1 MPRSP
6 SAEVGAASGTKR
18 AAVGGR
24 SGLGR
29 SGLGRLVPRLP
40 ILGDLRLGRRLG
52 WVIPVLIVL
61 VAAIVGYNAR
71 AIDQQRGSALVV
83 YTAARQRAL
92 VERYTTDVLL
102 VVDGFEADPEESGE
116 DVREPVDVLLDGGSV
131 RAPQGGGA
139 RVEIPP
145 ARDWRVRR
153 KLEQDRRLIDEL
165 IRTGDRLLDGG
176 RDDPQYE
183 ANVTRLRVLSAQLS
197 SVSNDAVRE
206 ITQQTEASLSRL
218 VRIEIALGL
227 LSALAALALGLLLR
241 RAGAEQ
247 AAQFRSL
254 VNNSSD
260 LITVLAP
267 DGTIAYQ
274 SPSVQRVLG
283 RRPGDLVG
291 TPLGELVHTDDQH
304 DVSVSLTELV
314 EAAPGATANFG
325 CRLQHEDGSWRHVE
339 SICTNLADDPRV
351 HGLVLNIRDVTEQA
365 ALRQSISDLLH
376 NLARRSQGLVDR
388 QLELIDELER
398 NEVDPDRLQELFR
411 MDHLATR
418 MRRNVE
424 NLIVLSGVDQ
434 RRRWSESV
442 PLHDV
447 VEAAVAEVEDYSRVQ
462 VAGIHSLALVGQAA
476 SDVAHLLAELVENAT
491 TFSSPTT
498 RVEVSGGPTGNGYVL
513 EIEDHGIGM
522 SDAELAEANRRLAE
536 PLAADVAVSR
546 MMGFHVVGRLAARHG
561 IRVQLRHCWF
571 GGVTALVLLPAVL
584 LGSAGE
590 HPAMAPPV
598 PAGVMASP
606 ESLLLAQTTK
616 SGWQPRAHLP
626 LRRHAGPAPN
636 RGGDTDAAAEAGEPF
651 E

>member
-1 MPRSP
+1 MRRSR
-6 SAEVGAASGTKR
+6 SAEAGAASATR
-18 AAVGGR
+18 RTAAGGR
-24 SGLGR
+24 SGI
-29 SGLGRLVPRLP
+29 GRLVPRLP

-52 WVIPVLIVL
+52 WLIPVLIVL

-83 YTAARQRAL
+83 YTAARQRAF

-102 VVDGFEADPEESGE
+102 VVDGFQADPEESAE

-131 RAPQGGGA
+131 RAPQGGGT
-139 RVEIPP
+139 RVEIAP

-176 RDDPQYE
+176 RADPQYE

-218 VRIEIALGL
+218 VRIEIALGV
-227 LSALAALALGLLLR
+227 LSVLAALALGLLLR

-274 SPSVQRVLG
+274 SPSVRRMLG

-291 TPLGELVHTDDQH
+291 TALGDLVHPDDQH
-304 DVSVSLTELV
+304 HVKVSLSKLV
-314 EAAPGATANFG
+314 AAPGATANLG
-325 CRLQHEDGSWRHVE
+325 CRLRHEDGSWRHVE
-339 SICTNLADDPRV
+339 SICTNLSDDPRV
-351 HGLVLNIRDVTEQA
+351 NGLVLNIRDVTEQA
-365 ALRQSISDLLH
+365 ALRKSIGDLLH

-398 NEVDPDRLQELFR
+398 SEADPDRLQELFR

-424 NLIVLSGVDQ
+424 NLIVLSGVEQ

-442 PLHDV
+442 PLRDV

-462 VAGIHSLALVGQAA
+462 VAGIHDLTLAGLAA

-491 TFSSPTT
+491 SFSSPATL
-498 RVEVSGGPTGNGYVL
+498 VEVSGGPTGNGYVL

-522 SDAELAEANRRLAE
+522 SDAELAGANRRLAE
-536 PLAADVAVSR
+536 PLAADVAASR

-571 GGVTALVLLPAVL
+571 GGIDALVLLPAAL
-584 LGSAGE
+584 LGSAGD

-606 ESLLLAQTTK
+606 EPLLVAKTTE
-616 SGWQPRAHLP
+616 SGWQPRARLP
-626 LRRHAGPAPN
+626 LRRHAAPAPD
-636 RGGDTDAAAEAGEPF
+636 RGGDTDAAAEAGEPV

>member
-1 MPRSP
+1 MRRSP
-6 SAEVGAASGTKR
+6 SAEVGAASATQR
-18 AAVGGR
+18 TAAGGR
-24 SGLGR
+24 SGI
-29 SGLGRLVPRLP
+29 GRLVPRLP

-61 VAAIVGYNAR
+61 VTAIVGYNAR
-71 AIDQQRGSALVV
+71 AIAQQRGSALIVN
-83 YTAARQRAL
+83 TAARQRAL
-92 VERYTTDVLL
+92 VERYTKDVLL
-102 VVDGFEADPEESGE
+102 VVDGFQADPEESGE
-116 DVREPVDVLLDGGSV
+116 AVRQPVNVLLDGGSV
-131 RAPQGGGA
+131 RAPQGDGS

-145 ARDWRVRR
+145 ARDWKVRR

-176 RDDPQYE
+176 RAAPDY
-183 ANVTRLRVLSAQLS
+183 AAGVTRLRVLSAQLS
-197 SVSNDAVRE
+197 SVSNDAAQE

-227 LSALAALALGLLLR
+227 LSVLAALAVGLLLR

-267 DGTIAYQ
+267 DGKITYQ
-274 SPSVQRVLG
+274 SPSVQRLLG
-283 RRPGDLVG
+283 RRATDLVG
-291 TPLGELVHTDDQH
+291 TALGDLVHPDDRH
-304 DVSVSLTELV
+304 DVNTSLTRLV
-314 EAAPGATANFG
+314 EAPGATANLG
-325 CRLQHEDGSWRHVE
+325 CRLQHQDGSWRHVE

-351 HGLVLNIRDVTEQA
+351 NGLVLNIRDVTEQA
-365 ALRQSISDLLH
+365 ALRKSIGDLLH

-398 NEVDPDRLQELFR
+398 SEVDPDRLDELFR

-442 PLHDV
+442 PLRDV

-462 VAGIHSLALVGQAA
+462 VAGVHDLTLSGQAA

-491 TFSSPTT
+491 SFSSPTT

-536 PLAADVAVSR
+536 PLAADIAVSR

-571 GGVTALVLLPAVL
+571 GGVAALVLLPAVL
-584 LGSAGE
+584 VGSAGE

-598 PAGVMASP
+598 PAGVMVSP
-606 ESLLLAQTTK
+606 EPLLVAKATA

-626 LRRHAGPAPN
+626 LRRHAAPAPN
-636 RGGDTDAAAEAGEPF
+636 RGGDTDAAAGAGEPV

>member
-6 SAEVGAASGTKR
+6 SAEVEATSATKR
-18 AAVGGR
+18 AAAGGR
-24 SGLGR
+24 SGI
-29 SGLGRLVPRLP
+29 GRLVPRLP

-61 VAAIVGYNAR
+61 VAAIVVYNAR
-71 AIDQQRGSALVV
+71 AIAQQRGSALVV

-102 VVDGFEADPEESGE
+102 VVDGFQADPEESGE

-131 RAPQGGGA
+131 RAPQGGGR

-165 IRTGDRLLDGG
+165 IRTGDRLLESG
-176 RDDPQYE
+176 REDPGYD

-206 ITQQTEASLSRL
+206 ITQQTEASISRL

-227 LSALAALALGLLLR
+227 LGVLAALALGLLLR

-274 SPSVQRVLG
+274 SPSVRRMLG
-283 RRPGDLVG
+283 RRPAELVGTALGDLVH
-291 TPLGELVHTDDQH
+291 PDDQH
-304 DVSVSLTELV
+304 DVSVSLTKLV

-325 CRLQHEDGSWRHVE
+325 CRLRHKDGSWRHVE

-351 HGLVLNIRDVTEQA
+351 NGLVLNIRDVTEQA
-365 ALRQSISDLLH
+365 ALRQSIGDLLH

-398 NEVDPDRLQELFR
+398 SEVDPDRLHELFR

-424 NLIVLSGVDQ
+424 NLIVLSGVEQ

-442 PLHDV
+442 PLGDV

-462 VAGIHSLALVGQAA
+462 VAGIHDLTLAGRAA

-491 TFSSPTT
+491 SFSSPTT
-498 RVEVSGGPTGNGYVL
+498 MVEVSGGPTGNGYVL

-536 PLAADVAVSR
+536 PLAADVAASR

-571 GGVTALVLLPAVL
+571 GGIDALVLLPAVL

-598 PAGVMASP
+598 PAGVVVSP
-606 ESLLLAQTTK
+606 EPLLLAKTTE

-626 LRRHAGPAPN
+626 LRRHAAPAPT
-636 RGGDTDAAAEAGEPF
+636 RGGGRDAAAEAGEPVD
-651 E
+651 

>member
-1 MPRSP
+1 MPRSS
-6 SAEVGAASGTKR
+6 SADVVTASANQRTAA
-18 AAVGGR
+18 GGR
-24 SGLGR
+24 SGI
-29 SGLGRLVPRLP
+29 GRLVPRLP

-71 AIDQQRGSALVV
+71 AIAQQRGSALVV

-92 VERYTTDVLL
+92 VERYTKDVLV
-102 VVDGFEADPEESGE
+102 VVDGFKADPKESGE
-116 DVREPVDVLLDGGSV
+116 AMRQPVNVLLDGGSV
-131 RAPQGGGA
+131 RAPQGDGS

-165 IRTGDRLLDGG
+165 IRTGDRLLEGG
-176 RDDPQYE
+176 RDDPRYDDD
-183 ANVTRLRVLSAQLS
+183 VTRLRVLSAQLS
-197 SVSNDAVRE
+197 SVSNDAVQE

-218 VRIEIALGL
+218 VRIEVALGL
-227 LSALAALALGLLLR
+227 LSALAALGLGLLLR

-283 RRPGDLVG
+283 RRAANLAGTALGDLVH
-291 TPLGELVHTDDQH
+291 PDDQP
-304 DVSVSLTELV
+304 DVSVSLTKLV

-325 CRLQHEDGSWRHVE
+325 CRLQHKDGSWRHVE

-351 HGLVLNIRDVTEQA
+351 NGLVLNIRDVTEQA
-365 ALRQSISDLLH
+365 ALRKSIGDLLH

-398 NEVDPDRLQELFR
+398 KEADPDRLDELFR

-434 RRRWSESV
+434 RRRWSASV
-442 PLHDV
+442 PLGDV

-462 VAGIHSLALVGQAA
+462 VAGIHDLALAGQAA

-491 TFSSPTT
+491 SFSSPTT
-498 RVEVSGGPTGNGYVL
+498 MVEVSGGPAGNGYVL

-522 SDAELAEANRRLAE
+522 SDAELDEANRRLAE

-561 IRVQLRHCWF
+561 IRVQLRQRWF
-571 GGVTALVLLPAVL
+571 GGVTALVLLPAAL
-584 LGSAGE
+584 LRSAGE

-598 PAGVMASP
+598 PAGVKVSP
-606 ESLLLAQTTK
+606 EPHGQKNIS
-616 SGWQPRAHLP
+616 S
-626 LRRHAGPAPN
+626 
-636 RGGDTDAAAEAGEPF
+636 
-651 E
+651 

>member
-1 MPRSP
+1 MRRSR
-6 SAEVGAASGTKR
+6 SAEVGAASATQR
-18 AAVGGR
+18 TAAGGR
-24 SGLGR
+24 SGI
-29 SGLGRLVPRLP
+29 GRLVPRLP

-61 VAAIVGYNAR
+61 VAAIIGYNAR
-71 AIDQQRGSALVV
+71 AIAQQRGSALVV
-83 YTAARQRAL
+83 YTAARQRAF

-102 VVDGFEADPEESGE
+102 VVDGFKADPEESGE

-131 RAPQGGGA
+131 RAPQGGGR

-153 KLEQDRRLIDEL
+153 KLEQDRRLIDQL

-176 RDDPQYE
+176 RANPEYD

-227 LSALAALALGLLLR
+227 LSVLAALALGLLLR

-283 RRPGDLVG
+283 RRPADLVG
-291 TPLGELVHTDDQH
+291 TALGDLVHPDDQH
-304 DVSVSLTELV
+304 DVNVSLTKLV

-325 CRLQHEDGSWRHVE
+325 CRLEHEDGSWRHVE

-365 ALRQSISDLLH
+365 ALRQSIGDLLH

-398 NEVDPDRLQELFR
+398 SEVDPDRLDELFR

-424 NLIVLSGVDQ
+424 NLIVLSGVEQ

-442 PLHDV
+442 PLRDV

-462 VAGIHSLALVGQAA
+462 VAGIHDLTLAGRAA

-491 TFSSPTT
+491 SFSSPST

-571 GGVTALVLLPAVL
+571 GGVAALVLLPAVL

-590 HPAMAPPV
+590 HPVMAPPV
-598 PAGVMASP
+598 PAGVMVSP
-606 ESLLLAQTTK
+606 EPLLLANTTE

-626 LRRHAGPAPN
+626 LRRHAAPAPN
-636 RGGDTDAAAEAGEPF
+636 RGGGRDAAAGAGEPV

>member
-6 SAEVGAASGTKR
+6 SAEGGAAIATRRK
-18 AAVGGR
+18 AAGGR
-24 SGLGR
+24 SGI
-29 SGLGRLVPRLP
+29 GRLVPRLP

-52 WVIPVLIVL
+52 WVIPVLIAL
-61 VAAIVGYNAR
+61 VAAIVIYNAR
-71 AIDQQRGSALVV
+71 ALGEQRGSALVV
-83 YTAARQRAL
+83 NLAARQRAL

-102 VVDGFEADPEESGE
+102 VVDGFQADPEESAE

-131 RAPQGGGA
+131 RAPQGDGS

-145 ARDWRVRR
+145 ARDRKVRL

-165 IRTGDRLLDGG
+165 IATGDRLLDGG
-176 RDDPQYE
+176 RADPSYE
-183 ANVTRLRVLSAQLS
+183 ANVTKLRVLSAQLS
-197 SVSNDAVRE
+197 SVSNDAARE
-206 ITQQTEASLSRL
+206 ITQVTEASISRL

-227 LSALAALALGLLLR
+227 LGVLAALALGLLLR

-274 SPSVQRVLG
+274 SPSVERVLG
-283 RRPGDLVG
+283 RRAGDLVG
-291 TPLGELVHTDDQH
+291 TALGDLVHPDDRH
-304 DVSVSLTELV
+304 DVSLSLTKLTE
-314 EAAPGATANFG
+314 APGATESFG
-325 CRLQHEDGSWRHVE
+325 CRLQHKDGSWRHVE
-339 SICTNLADDPRV
+339 SISTNLADDPRV

-365 ALRQSISDLLH
+365 ALRRSIGDLLH

-398 NEVDPDRLQELFR
+398 HEVDPDRLHELFR

-442 PLHDV
+442 PLRDV

-462 VAGIHSLALVGQAA
+462 VVGLGDLTLAGQAA

-491 TFSSPTT
+491 SFSSPTT
-498 RVEVSGGPTGNGYVL
+498 TVEVSGGPTGNGYVI

-522 SDAELAEANRRLAE
+522 SDAELAEANKRLAE

-571 GGVTALVLLPAVL
+571 GGVTALVLLPAAL

-606 ESLLLAQTTK
+606 ESLLLANTTK

-626 LRRHAGPAPN
+626 LRRHAAPAPN
-636 RGGDTDAAAEAGEPF
+636 RGGDTDAGAGAGEPV

>member
-1 MPRSP
+1 MRSSP
-6 SAEVGAASGTKR
+6 PAEVGAASATQR
-18 AAVGGR
+18 TAAGGR
-24 SGLGR
+24 SGI
-29 SGLGRLVPRLP
+29 GRLVPRLP

-61 VAAIVGYNAR
+61 VAAIVVYNAR
-71 AIDQQRGSALVV
+71 AIDQQRGSALIVN
-83 YTAARQRAL
+83 TAARQRAF

-102 VVDGFEADPEESGE
+102 VVDGFQADPEESAE

-145 ARDWRVRR
+145 ARDRRVRL

-176 RDDPQYE
+176 RKDPEYRT
-183 ANVTRLRVLSAQLS
+183 NVTQLRVLSAQLS
-197 SVSNDAVRE
+197 SVSNDAARE
-206 ITQQTEASLSRL
+206 VTQVTEASISRL

-227 LSALAALALGLLLR
+227 LGVLAALALGLLLR

-274 SPSVQRVLG
+274 SPSVQRMLG
-283 RRPGDLVG
+283 RRPADLVG
-291 TPLGELVHTDDQH
+291 TALGDLVHPDDRH
-304 DVSVSLTELV
+304 DVNVSLTELV

-325 CRLQHEDGSWRHVE
+325 CRLRHEDGSWRQVE

-365 ALRQSISDLLH
+365 ALRQSIGDLLH

-398 NEVDPDRLQELFR
+398 NEVDPDRLHELFR

-442 PLHDV
+442 PLRDV
-447 VEAAVAEVEDYSRVQ
+447 VEAAVAEVEEYSRVQ
-462 VAGIHSLALVGQAA
+462 VAGIHDLTLAGQAA

-491 TFSSPTT
+491 SFSSPTT
-498 RVEVSGGPTGNGYVL
+498 TVEVSGESDRQRLRARDRGPRDRDERSRAGRGQQAAGRAVGGRRRRVENDGLPRGRPPRGPPRHQSAAPSSLVRRGHRAGAAAGGPARLGWRTPGDGTAGAGRR
-513 EIEDHGIGM
+513 HG
-522 SDAELAEANRRLAE
+522 LAGAAPAGQRHEVG
-536 PLAADVAVSR
+536 LAAAR
-546 MMGFHVVGRLAARHG
+546 APAA
-561 IRVQLRHCWF
+561 
-571 GGVTALVLLPAVL
+571 APAR
-584 LGSAGE
+584 SAGAK
-590 HPAMAPPV
+590 P
-598 PAGVMASP
+598 
-606 ESLLLAQTTK
+606 
-616 SGWQPRAHLP
+616 W
-626 LRRHAGPAPN
+626 
-636 RGGDTDAAAEAGEPF
+636 RGHGCCR
-651 E
+651 

>member
-1 MPRSP
+1 MRRSP
-6 SAEVGAASGTKR
+6 SAEVGAASATQR
-18 AAVGGR
+18 AAAGGR
-24 SGLGR
+24 SGI
-29 SGLGRLVPRLP
+29 GRLVPRLP

-71 AIDQQRGSALVV
+71 AIAQQRGSALVV
-83 YTAARQRAL
+83 YTAARQRAF

-102 VVDGFEADPEESGE
+102 VVDGFQADPEESGE
-116 DVREPVDVLLDGGSV
+116 DVRQPVDVLLDGGSV
-131 RAPQGGGA
+131 RAPQGGGR

-176 RDDPQYE
+176 RADPGYD

-197 SVSNDAVRE
+197 SVSNDAVQE
-206 ITQQTEASLSRL
+206 ITQQTEVSLSRL

-227 LSALAALALGLLLR
+227 LSVLAALALGLLLR

-274 SPSVQRVLG
+274 SPSVQRMLG
-283 RRPGDLVG
+283 RRGADLVG
-291 TPLGELVHTDDQH
+291 TALGDLVHPDDRH
-304 DVSVSLTELV
+304 DVNVSLTKLV
-314 EAAPGATANFG
+314 EAAPGATDNVA
-325 CRLQHEDGSWRHVE
+325 CRLQHKDGSWRHVE

-398 NEVDPDRLQELFR
+398 NEVDPDRLKELFR

-442 PLHDV
+442 PLRDV
-447 VEAAVAEVEDYSRVQ
+447 VEAAVAEVEEYSRVQ
-462 VAGIHSLALVGQAA
+462 VAGIHDLTLAGQAA

-491 TFSSPTT
+491 SFSSPTT

-513 EIEDHGIGM
+513 EIEDHGIGL

-598 PAGVMASP
+598 PAGVMVSP
-606 ESLLLAQTTK
+606 EALLLATSTK

-626 LRRHAGPAPN
+626 LRRHTAPAPN
-636 RGGDTDAAAEAGEPF
+636 RGRDTDAAAGAGEPV

>member
-6 SAEVGAASGTKR
+6 STEVGAASATQR
-18 AAVGGR
+18 AAAGGR
-24 SGLGR
+24 SGI
-29 SGLGRLVPRLP
+29 GRLVPRLP

-71 AIDQQRGSALVV
+71 AIAQQRGSALVV

-102 VVDGFEADPEESGE
+102 VVDGFHADPEESGE
-116 DVREPVDVLLDGGSV
+116 DVREPVDVLLDGGTV
-131 RAPQGGGA
+131 RAPQGGGR

-153 KLEQDRRLIDEL
+153 KLEQDRRLIDDL

-176 RDDPQYE
+176 RTAPEYK

-227 LSALAALALGLLLR
+227 LSVLAALALGLLLR

-274 SPSVQRVLG
+274 SPSVQRMLG
-283 RRPGDLVG
+283 RRAADLVG
-291 TPLGELVHTDDQH
+291 TALSDLVHPDDRD
-304 DVSVSLTELV
+304 DVNASLTRLV
-314 EAAPGATANFG
+314 EAAPGATDTFG

-351 HGLVLNIRDVTEQA
+351 NGLVLNIRDVTEQA

-398 NEVDPDRLQELFR
+398 NEVDPDRLHELFR

-442 PLHDV
+442 PLRDV
-447 VEAAVAEVEDYSRVQ
+447 VEAAVAEVEEYSRVQ
-462 VAGIHSLALVGQAA
+462 VAGIHDLTLAGRAA

-491 TFSSPTT
+491 SFSSPTT

-546 MMGFHVVGRLAARHG
+546 MMGFHVVGRLAARHS
-561 IRVQLRHCWF
+561 IRVQLRQGWF

-584 LGSAGE
+584 LRSAGE

-598 PAGVMASP
+598 PAGVMVSP
-606 ESLLLAQTTK
+606 EPLLLAKTTE

-626 LRRHAGPAPN
+626 LRRHAAPAPN
-636 RGGDTDAAAEAGEPF
+636 RGGDTDAAAEAGEPV

>member
-1 MPRSP
+1 M
-6 SAEVGAASGTKR
+6 GAASADRRT
-18 AAVGGR
+18 AAGGR
-24 SGLGR
+24 SGI
-29 SGLGRLVPRLP
+29 GRLVPRLP

-61 VAAIVGYNAR
+61 VTAIVVYNAR
-71 AIDQQRGSALVV
+71 AIAQQRGSALVV

-92 VERYTTDVLL
+92 VERYTADVLL
-102 VVDGFEADPEESGE
+102 VVDGFKADPEESGE

-131 RAPQGGGA
+131 RAPQGGGQ

-145 ARDWRVRR
+145 ARDWRIRR

-165 IRTGDRLLDGG
+165 IRTGNRLLDGG
-176 RDDPQYE
+176 RADPEYE

-227 LSALAALALGLLLR
+227 LGALAALALGLLLR

-274 SPSVQRVLG
+274 SPSVQRMLG
-283 RRPGDLVG
+283 RQPADLVG
-291 TPLGELVHTDDQH
+291 TALGDLVHPDDQH
-304 DVSVSLTELV
+304 HVNVSLTKLV
-314 EAAPGATANFG
+314 EVPGATANFG
-325 CRLQHEDGSWRHVE
+325 CRLQHNDGSWRHVE
-339 SICTNLADDPRV
+339 STCTNLADDPRV
-351 HGLVLNIRDVTEQA
+351 HGLVLNSRDVTEQA
-365 ALRQSISDLLH
+365 ALRQSIGDLLH

-398 NEVDPDRLQELFR
+398 NELDPDRLHGLFR

-442 PLHDV
+442 PLRDV
-447 VEAAVAEVEDYSRVQ
+447 VEAAVAEVEEYSRVQ
-462 VAGIHSLALVGQAA
+462 VAGIYDLTLAGRAA

-491 TFSSPTT
+491 SFSSPTT
-498 RVEVSGGPTGNGYVL
+498 MVEVSGGPTGNGYVL

-571 GGVTALVLLPAVL
+571 GGIDALVLLPAVL
-584 LGSAGE
+584 LGSAGQ

-598 PAGVMASP
+598 PAGVMVSP
-606 ESLLLAQTTK
+606 EPLLLAKTTE

-626 LRRHAGPAPN
+626 LRRHAAPAPN
-636 RGGDTDAAAEAGEPF
+636 RGGDTDAAAEAGEPV

>member
-1 MPRSP
+1 
-6 SAEVGAASGTKR
+6 
-18 AAVGGR
+18 
-24 SGLGR
+24 
-29 SGLGRLVPRLP
+29 LVPRLP
-40 ILGDLRLGRRLG
+40 ILGDLRLDRRFG
-52 WVIPVLIVL
+52 WVIPVFIVL

-71 AIDQQRGSALVV
+71 ATSQERGSALVV
-83 YTAARQRAL
+83 NIAARQRAL
-92 VERYTTDVLL
+92 VERHTKDVLL
-102 VVDGFEADPEESGE
+102 VVDGFQADPEGSGTALHQE
-116 DVREPVDVLLDGGSV
+116 ANALLDGGTV
-131 RAPQGGGA
+131 IAPQGNDSF
-139 RVEIPP
+139 VKIPA
-145 ARDWRVRR
+145 ARDWKIRR
-153 KLEQDRRLIDEL
+153 KLEQNRRLIDEL
-165 IRTGDRLLDGG
+165 TSTGDRLLKGG
-176 RDDPQYE
+176 RRDPQYT
-183 ANVTRLRVLSAQLS
+183 AKVTRLRVLTAQLS
-197 SVSNDAVRE
+197 SVSNDAVGE
-206 ITQQTEASLSRL
+206 ITKHTEASLSRL

-227 LSALAALALGLLLR
+227 LGALAALAMGLLLR

-274 SPSVQRVLG
+274 SPSVERMLG
-283 RRPGDLVG
+283 RRSDDLVG
-291 TPLGELVHTDDQH
+291 TALTDLVHPDDQH
-304 DVSVSLTELV
+304 QVTVSLTKLV
-314 EAAPGATANFG
+314 EAPGATANFA

-365 ALRQSISDLLH
+365 ALRQSIGDLLH

-398 NEVDPDRLQELFR
+398 DEVDPDRLDELFR

-424 NLIVLSGVDQ
+424 NLIVLSGVEQ

-442 PLHDV
+442 PLRDV
-447 VEAAVAEVEDYSRVQ
+447 VEAAVAEVEEYSRVQ
-462 VAGIHSLALVGQAA
+462 VGGIHDLTLSGQAA
-476 SDVAHLLAELVENAT
+476 SDVAHLVAELVENAT
-491 TFSSPTT
+491 SFSSPTT
-498 RVEVSGGPTGNGYVL
+498 RVEVSGGPAGNGYVL

-522 SDAELAEANRRLAE
+522 SDAELAEANNRLAA
-536 PLAADVAVSR
+536 PLAADIAVSR

-571 GGVTALVLLPAVL
+571 GGVAALVLLPPAL

-590 HPAMAPPV
+590 RPAMAPPV

-606 ESLLLAQTTK
+606 EPLLLAETTE
-616 SGWQPRAHLP
+616 SGWQQRAHLP
-626 LRRHAGPAPN
+626 PPRHAAPAPS
-636 RGGDTDAAAEAGEPF
+636 RGGDTDAAAEAGDPVE
-651 E
+651 

>member
-6 SAEVGAASGTKR
+6 SAEGAPSATTR
-18 AAVGGR
+18 TAAGGR
-24 SGLGR
+24 SGI
-29 SGLGRLVPRLP
+29 GRLVPRLP

-61 VAAIVGYNAR
+61 VTAIVVYNAR
-71 AIDQQRGSALVV
+71 AISQQRGSALIV

-102 VVDGFEADPEESGE
+102 VVDGHQADPEESGE

-131 RAPQGGGA
+131 RAPQGGGQ

-145 ARDWRVRR
+145 ARDWRVRL
-153 KLEQDRRLIDEL
+153 KLEQDRRLIDDL
-165 IRTGDRLLDGG
+165 ISTGDRLMDGG
-176 RDDPQYE
+176 LDDPEYK
-183 ANVTRLRVLSAQLS
+183 ANVTKLRVLSAQLS

-206 ITQQTEASLSRL
+206 ITQQTEASISRL

-227 LSALAALALGLLLR
+227 LGVLAALALGLLLR

-260 LITVLAP
+260 LITVLTP

-274 SPSVQRVLG
+274 SPSVQRMLG
-283 RRPGDLVG
+283 RGADDLVG
-291 TPLGELVHTDDQH
+291 TTLGDLVHPDDQH
-304 DVSVSLTELV
+304 DINVSLTKLV
-314 EAAPGATANFG
+314 EAAPGTTDNFG
-325 CRLQHEDGSWRHVE
+325 CRLQHQDGSWRHVE

-351 HGLVLNIRDVTEQA
+351 NGLVLNIRDVTEQA

-442 PLHDV
+442 PLGDV
-447 VEAAVAEVEDYSRVQ
+447 VEAAVAEVEEYSRVQ
-462 VAGIHSLALVGQAA
+462 VADVHDLTLAGQAA

-491 TFSSPTT
+491 SFSSPSTT
-498 RVEVSGGPTGNGYVL
+498 VEVSGSPTGNGYVL

-571 GGVTALVLLPAVL
+571 GGVTALVLLPGVL

-590 HPAMAPPV
+590 HPAMASPV
-598 PAGVMASP
+598 PAGVMVSP
-606 ESLLLAQTTK
+606 ERLLLANATK

-626 LRRHAGPAPN
+626 LRRHAAPAPTH
-636 RGGDTDAAAEAGEPF
+636 GGDTNAAAGAGEPV

>member
-1 MPRSP
+1 MRRSP
-6 SAEVGAASGTKR
+6 SAEVGAASATQR
-18 AAVGGR
+18 TAAGGR
-24 SGLGR
+24 SGI
-29 SGLGRLVPRLP
+29 GRLVPRLP

-61 VAAIVGYNAR
+61 VTAIVGYNAR
-71 AIDQQRGSALVV
+71 AIAQQRGSALIVN
-83 YTAARQRAL
+83 TAARQRAL
-92 VERYTTDVLL
+92 VERYTKDVLL
-102 VVDGFEADPEESGE
+102 VVDGFQADPEESGE
-116 DVREPVDVLLDGGSV
+116 AVRQPVNVLLDGGSV
-131 RAPQGGGA
+131 RAPQGDGS

-145 ARDWRVRR
+145 ARDWKVRR

-176 RDDPQYE
+176 RAAPDY
-183 ANVTRLRVLSAQLS
+183 AAGVTRLRVLSAQLS
-197 SVSNDAVRE
+197 SVSNDAAQE

-227 LSALAALALGLLLR
+227 LSVLAALAVGLLLR

-267 DGTIAYQ
+267 DGKITYQ
-274 SPSVQRVLG
+274 SPSVQRLLG
-283 RRPGDLVG
+283 RRAADLVG
-291 TPLGELVHTDDQH
+291 TALGDLVHPDDRH
-304 DVSVSLTELV
+304 DVNTSLTRLV
-314 EAAPGATANFG
+314 EAPGATANLG
-325 CRLQHEDGSWRHVE
+325 CRLQHQDGSWRHVE

-351 HGLVLNIRDVTEQA
+351 NGLVLNIRDVTEQA
-365 ALRQSISDLLH
+365 ALRKSIGDLLH

-398 NEVDPDRLQELFR
+398 SEVDPDRLDELFR

-442 PLHDV
+442 PLRDV

-462 VAGIHSLALVGQAA
+462 VAGVHDLTLSGQAA

-491 TFSSPTT
+491 SFSSPTT

-536 PLAADVAVSR
+536 PLAADIAVSR

-571 GGVTALVLLPAVL
+571 GGVAALVLLPAVL

-598 PAGVMASP
+598 PAGVMVSP
-606 ESLLLAQTTK
+606 EPLLVAKATA

-626 LRRHAGPAPN
+626 LRRHAAPAPN
-636 RGGDTDAAAEAGEPF
+636 RGGDTDAAAGAGEPV

>member
-1 MPRSP
+1 MGRSP
-6 SAEVGAASGTKR
+6 SADVGAAGAAQRTAAGSRSGI
-18 AAVGGR
+18 GR
-24 SGLGR
+24 SVAR
-29 SGLGRLVPRLP
+29 RP

-61 VAAIVGYNAR
+61 VTAIVVYNAR
-71 AIDQQRGSALVV
+71 AIAQQRGSALVV
-83 YTAARQRAL
+83 NTAARQRAL
-92 VERYTTDVLL
+92 VERYTKDVLL
-102 VVDGFEADPEESGE
+102 VVHGFQADPKESAE
-116 DVREPVDVLLDGGSV
+116 AVRQPVDVLLNGGSV
-131 RAPQGGGA
+131 RAPQGDGS

-145 ARDWRVRR
+145 ARDSKVRR
-153 KLEQDRRLIDEL
+153 KLDQDRRLIDEL
-165 IRTGDRLLDGG
+165 IRTGDRLLDAG
-176 RDDPQYE
+176 RDDPRY
-183 ANVTRLRVLSAQLS
+183 AADVTQLRVLSAQLS
-197 SVSNDAVRE
+197 SVANDAAQE

-218 VRIEIALGL
+218 VRIEISLGL
-227 LSALAALALGLLLR
+227 LSALAALGLGLLLR

-283 RRPGDLVG
+283 RPAADLVGSALGDLVH
-291 TPLGELVHTDDQH
+291 PDDQH
-304 DVSVSLTELV
+304 DVNVSLTKLV
-314 EAAPGATANFG
+314 EAAPGAADNFG

-339 SICTNLADDPRV
+339 SICTNLANDPRV
-351 HGLVLNIRDVTEQA
+351 NGLVLNIRDVTEQA
-365 ALRQSISDLLH
+365 ALRKSIGDLLH

-388 QLELIDELER
+388 QLELVDELER

-424 NLIVLSGVDQ
+424 NLIVLSGVEQ
-434 RRRWSESV
+434 HRRWSGSV
-442 PLHDV
+442 PLRDV

-462 VAGIHSLALVGQAA
+462 VAGIHGLTLSGQAA
-476 SDVAHLLAELVENAT
+476 GDVAHLLAELVENAT
-491 TFSSPTT
+491 AFSPPTT
-498 RVEVSGGPTGNGYVL
+498 AVKVSGGPTGNGYVL

-522 SDAELAEANRRLAE
+522 SDVELADANRRLASL
-536 PLAADVAVSR
+536 LAADVAVSK

-561 IRVQLRHCWF
+561 IRVQLRHGWF
-571 GGVTALVLLPAVL
+571 GGVAALVLLPAVL
-584 LGSAGE
+584 IGSAGE
-590 HPAMAPPV
+590 HLAMAPPA
-598 PAGVMASP
+598 PAGAMASP
-606 ESLLLAQTTK
+606 EPLLLANGTG

-626 LRRHAGPAPN
+626 LRRHAAPAPN
-636 RGGDTDAAAEAGEPF
+636 RGGVTDAAAEAGEPV

>member
-1 MPRSP
+1 MRRSP
-6 SAEVGAASGTKR
+6 SAEAGAASATQR
-18 AAVGGR
+18 AAAGGR
-24 SGLGR
+24 SGI
-29 SGLGRLVPRLP
+29 GRLVPRLP

-61 VAAIVGYNAR
+61 VAAIVVYNAR

-83 YTAARQRAL
+83 NLAARQRAL

-102 VVDGFEADPEESGE
+102 VVDGFQADPEESAE
-116 DVREPVDVLLDGGSV
+116 DVREPVDVLLDGGDV
-131 RAPQGGGA
+131 RAPQGDGS

-145 ARDWRVRR
+145 ARDRKVRL

-165 IRTGDRLLDGG
+165 IKTGDTLLDGG
-176 RDDPQYE
+176 RDDPSYK
-183 ANVTRLRVLSAQLS
+183 ANVTQLRVLSAQLS
-197 SVSNDAVRE
+197 SVSNDAARE
-206 ITQQTEASLSRL
+206 VTQVTEASISRL

-227 LSALAALALGLLLR
+227 LGVLAALALGLLLR

-283 RRPGDLVG
+283 RPPADLVG
-291 TPLGELVHTDDQH
+291 TALGDLVHPDDQDH
-304 DVSVSLTELV
+304 VDVSLTKLV
-314 EAAPGATANFG
+314 EAPGATANFG

-351 HGLVLNIRDVTEQA
+351 NGLVLNIRDVTEQA

-398 NEVDPDRLQELFR
+398 KEVDPGRLDELFR

-442 PLHDV
+442 PLRDV
-447 VEAAVAEVEDYSRVQ
+447 VEAAVGEVEDYSRVQ
-462 VAGIHSLALVGQAA
+462 VAGIYDLTLAGQAA

-491 TFSSPTT
+491 SFSSPTT
-498 RVEVSGGPTGNGYVL
+498 RVEVSGGPAGNGYVL

-522 SDAELAEANRRLAE
+522 SDTELAEANRRLAE

-546 MMGFHVVGRLAARHG
+546 MMGFHVVGRLAARHD

-571 GGVTALVLLPAVL
+571 GGITALVLLPAVL

-598 PAGVMASP
+598 PAGVMTSP
-606 ESLLLAQTTK
+606 ESLLLANSTK

-626 LRRHAGPAPN
+626 LRGHAAPAPN
-636 RGGDTDAAAEAGEPF
+636 RGGDTDAAAEAGEPV

>member
-1 MPRSP
+1 MRRSP
-6 SAEVGAASGTKR
+6 SAEVGAASATQR
-18 AAVGGR
+18 TAAGGR
-24 SGLGR
+24 SGI
-29 SGLGRLVPRLP
+29 GRLVPRLP

-61 VAAIVGYNAR
+61 VTAIVGYNAR
-71 AIDQQRGSALVV
+71 AIAQQRGSALIVN
-83 YTAARQRAL
+83 TAARQRAL
-92 VERYTTDVLL
+92 VERYTKDVLL
-102 VVDGFEADPEESGE
+102 VVDGFQADPEESGE
-116 DVREPVDVLLDGGSV
+116 AVRQPVNVLLDGGSV
-131 RAPQGGGA
+131 RAPQGDGS

-145 ARDWRVRR
+145 ARDWKVRR

-176 RDDPQYE
+176 RAAPDY
-183 ANVTRLRVLSAQLS
+183 AAGVTRLRVLSAQLS
-197 SVSNDAVRE
+197 SVSNDAAQE

-227 LSALAALALGLLLR
+227 LSVLAALAVGLLLR

-267 DGTIAYQ
+267 DGKITYQ
-274 SPSVQRVLG
+274 SPSVQRLLG
-283 RRPGDLVG
+283 RRATDLVG
-291 TPLGELVHTDDQH
+291 TALGDLVHPDDRH
-304 DVSVSLTELV
+304 DVNTSLTRLV
-314 EAAPGATANFG
+314 EAPGATANLG
-325 CRLQHEDGSWRHVE
+325 CRLQHQDGSWRHVE

-351 HGLVLNIRDVTEQA
+351 NGLVLNIRDVTEQA
-365 ALRQSISDLLH
+365 ALRKSIGDLLH

-398 NEVDPDRLQELFR
+398 SEVDPDRLDELFR

-442 PLHDV
+442 PLRDV

-462 VAGIHSLALVGQAA
+462 VAGVHDLTLSGQAA

-491 TFSSPTT
+491 SFSSPTT

-536 PLAADVAVSR
+536 PLAADIAVSR

-571 GGVTALVLLPAVL
+571 GGVAALVLLPAVL

-598 PAGVMASP
+598 PAGVMVSP
-606 ESLLLAQTTK
+606 EPLLVAKATA

-626 LRRHAGPAPN
+626 LRRHAAPAPN
-636 RGGDTDAAAEAGEPF
+636 RGGDTDAAAGAGEPV

>member
-1 MPRSP
+1 
-6 SAEVGAASGTKR
+6 
-18 AAVGGR
+18 
-24 SGLGR
+24 LF
-29 SGLGRLVPRLP
+29 PRLP
-40 ILGDLRLGRRLG
+40 ILGELRLGRRLG

-61 VAAIVGYNAR
+61 VAAIIGYNAR
-71 AIDQQRGSALVV
+71 AIAQQRGSALVV
-83 YTAARQRAL
+83 YTAARQRAF

-102 VVDGFEADPEESGE
+102 VVDGFKADPEESGE

-131 RAPQGGGA
+131 RAPQGGGQ

-153 KLEQDRRLIDEL
+153 KLEQDRRLIDKL
-165 IRTGDRLLDGG
+165 IRTGDRLQEGG
-176 RDDPQYE
+176 RADPVYD
-183 ANVTRLRVLSAQLS
+183 ANVTQLRVLSAQLS

-218 VRIEIALGL
+218 VRIEIALGV
-227 LSALAALALGLLLR
+227 LSALAALGLGLLLR

-283 RRPGDLVG
+283 RRATDLVG
-291 TPLGELVHTDDQH
+291 TTLSDLVHPDDQH
-304 DVSVSLTELV
+304 DVNVSLAELAG
-314 EAAPGATANFG
+314 AAPGATANFA
-325 CRLQHEDGSWRHVE
+325 CRLEHKDGSWRHVE

-351 HGLVLNIRDVTEQA
+351 NGLVLNIRDVTEQA
-365 ALRQSISDLLH
+365 ALRTSISDLLH

-398 NEVDPDRLQELFR
+398 NEVDPDRLDELFR

-434 RRRWSESV
+434 RRRWSASV
-442 PLHDV
+442 PLRDV

-462 VAGIHSLALVGQAA
+462 VAGIDDLTLAGQAA

-491 TFSSPTT
+491 SFSSPTT
-498 RVEVSGGPTGNGYVL
+498 TVEVSGGPTGNGYVL

-522 SDAELAEANRRLAE
+522 SDIELDEANRRLAE

-571 GGVTALVLLPAVL
+571 GGVTALVLLPAAL

-598 PAGVMASP
+598 PAGVMVSP
-606 ESLLLAQTTK
+606 EALLLANATK

-626 LRRHAGPAPN
+626 LRRHAAPAPN
-636 RGGDTDAAAEAGEPF
+636 RGGDTDAAAEAGEPV

>member
-6 SAEVGAASGTKR
+6 STEVGAASATQR
-18 AAVGGR
+18 AAAGGR
-24 SGLGR
+24 SGI
-29 SGLGRLVPRLP
+29 GRLVPRLP

-71 AIDQQRGSALVV
+71 AIAQQRGSALVV

-102 VVDGFEADPEESGE
+102 VVDGFHADPEESGE

-131 RAPQGGGA
+131 RAPQGGGR

-176 RDDPQYE
+176 RTAPEYK

-227 LSALAALALGLLLR
+227 LSVLAALALGLLLR

-274 SPSVQRVLG
+274 SPSVQRMLG
-283 RRPGDLVG
+283 RRAADLVG
-291 TPLGELVHTDDQH
+291 TALSDLVHPDDRD
-304 DVSVSLTELV
+304 DVNASLTRLV
-314 EAAPGATANFG
+314 EAAPGATDTFG

-351 HGLVLNIRDVTEQA
+351 NGLVLNIRDVTEQA

-398 NEVDPDRLQELFR
+398 NEVDPDRLHELFR

-442 PLHDV
+442 PLRDV
-447 VEAAVAEVEDYSRVQ
+447 VEAAVAEVEEYSRVQ
-462 VAGIHSLALVGQAA
+462 VAGIHDLTLAGRAA

-491 TFSSPTT
+491 SFSSPTT

-561 IRVQLRHCWF
+561 IRVQLRQGWF

-584 LGSAGE
+584 LRSAGE

-598 PAGVMASP
+598 PAGVMVSP
-606 ESLLLAQTTK
+606 EPLLLAKTTE

-626 LRRHAGPAPN
+626 LRRHAAPAPN
-636 RGGDTDAAAEAGEPF
+636 RGGDTDAAAEAGEPV

>member
-1 MPRSP
+1 MRRSP
-6 SAEVGAASGTKR
+6 SAEVGAASATQR
-18 AAVGGR
+18 TAAGGR
-24 SGLGR
+24 SGI
-29 SGLGRLVPRLP
+29 GRLVPRLP

-61 VAAIVGYNAR
+61 VTAIVGYNAR
-71 AIDQQRGSALVV
+71 AIAQQRGSALIVN
-83 YTAARQRAL
+83 TAARQRAL
-92 VERYTTDVLL
+92 VERYTKDVLL
-102 VVDGFEADPEESGE
+102 VVDGFQADPEESGE
-116 DVREPVDVLLDGGSV
+116 AVRQPVNVLLDGGSV
-131 RAPQGGGA
+131 RAPQGDGS

-145 ARDWRVRR
+145 ARDWKVRR

-176 RDDPQYE
+176 RAAPDY
-183 ANVTRLRVLSAQLS
+183 AAGVTRLRVLSAQLS
-197 SVSNDAVRE
+197 SVSNDAAQE

-227 LSALAALALGLLLR
+227 LSVLAALAVGLLLR

-267 DGTIAYQ
+267 DGKITYQ
-274 SPSVQRVLG
+274 SPSVQRLLG
-283 RRPGDLVG
+283 RRATDLVG
-291 TPLGELVHTDDQH
+291 TALGDLVHPDDRH
-304 DVSVSLTELV
+304 DVNTSLTRLV
-314 EAAPGATANFG
+314 EAPGATANLG
-325 CRLQHEDGSWRHVE
+325 CRLQHQDGSWRHVE

-351 HGLVLNIRDVTEQA
+351 NGLVLNIRDVTEQA
-365 ALRQSISDLLH
+365 ALRKSIGDLLH

-398 NEVDPDRLQELFR
+398 SEVDPDRLDELFR

-442 PLHDV
+442 PLRDV

-462 VAGIHSLALVGQAA
+462 VAGVHDLTLSGQAA

-491 TFSSPTT
+491 SFSSPTT

-536 PLAADVAVSR
+536 PLAADIAVSR

-571 GGVTALVLLPAVL
+571 GGVAALVLLPAAL

-598 PAGVMASP
+598 PAGVMVSP
-606 ESLLLAQTTK
+606 EPLLVAKATA

-626 LRRHAGPAPN
+626 LRRHAAPAPN
-636 RGGDTDAAAEAGEPF
+636 RGGDTDAAAGAGEPV

>member
-6 SAEVGAASGTKR
+6 SAEGGAAS
-18 AAVGGR
+18 AAERTAAGGR
-24 SGLGR
+24 SGI
-29 SGLGRLVPRLP
+29 GRLIPRLP

-52 WVIPVLIVL
+52 WVIPVLIAL
-61 VAAIVGYNAR
+61 VAGIVVYNGR

-92 VERYTTDVLL
+92 VERYTMDVLL
-102 VVDGFEADPEESGE
+102 VVDRQQADPEDSGE
-116 DVREPVDVLLDGGSV
+116 AMRQPVDVLLDGGSV

-139 RVEIPP
+139 RVEIQP

-153 KLEQDRRLIDEL
+153 KLEQDRRLIDAF
-165 IRTGDRLLDGG
+165 IRTGDQLQEGG
-176 RDDPQYE
+176 RDDRSYE
-183 ANVTRLRVLSAQLS
+183 TNVTRLRVLSAQLS

-206 ITQQTEASLSRL
+206 ITQQAEASISRL

-227 LSALAALALGLLLR
+227 LGVLAALALGLLLR

-260 LITVLAP
+260 LITVLAR

-283 RRPGDLVG
+283 RRAADLAGTTLGDLVH
-291 TPLGELVHTDDQH
+291 PDDQD
-304 DVSVSLTELV
+304 DVNASLTKLA

-325 CRLQHEDGSWRHVE
+325 CRLQHKDGSWRHVE

-351 HGLVLNIRDVTEQA
+351 NGLVLNIRDVTEQA
-365 ALRQSISDLLH
+365 ALRKSIGDLLH

-398 NEVDPDRLQELFR
+398 NEADPNRLDELFR

-442 PLHDV
+442 PLRDV
-447 VEAAVAEVEDYSRVQ
+447 VEAAVAEVEEYSRVQ
-462 VAGIHSLALVGQAA
+462 VAGIHDLTLAGRAA

-491 TFSSPTT
+491 SFSSPSTM
-498 RVEVSGGPTGNGYVL
+498 VEVSGGPTGNGYVL
-513 EIEDHGIGM
+513 EIE
-522 SDAELAEANRRLAE
+522 A
-536 PLAADVAVSR
+536 
-546 MMGFHVVGRLAARHG
+546 
-561 IRVQLRHCWF
+561 
-571 GGVTALVLLPAVL
+571 
-584 LGSAGE
+584 
-590 HPAMAPPV
+590 
-598 PAGVMASP
+598 
-606 ESLLLAQTTK
+606 
-616 SGWQPRAHLP
+616 
-626 LRRHAGPAPN
+626 
-636 RGGDTDAAAEAGEPF
+636 
-651 E
+651 

>member
-1 MPRSP
+1 MPRSR
-6 SAEVGAASGTKR
+6 SAERGAASADRRT
-18 AAVGGR
+18 AAGGR
-24 SGLGR
+24 SGI
-29 SGLGRLVPRLP
+29 GRLVPRLP

-52 WVIPVLIVL
+52 WVIPVLMIL
-61 VAAIVGYNAR
+61 VTAIVVYNAR
-71 AIDQQRGSALVV
+71 AIAQQRGSALVV

-92 VERYTTDVLL
+92 VERYTADVLL
-102 VVDGFEADPEESGE
+102 VVDGFKADPEESGE

-131 RAPQGGGA
+131 RAPQGGGQ

-165 IRTGDRLLDGG
+165 ILTGDRLLDGG
-176 RDDPQYE
+176 RADPEYK

-206 ITQQTEASLSRL
+206 ITQQTEASISRL

-227 LSALAALALGLLLR
+227 LGVLAALALGLLLR

-274 SPSVQRVLG
+274 SPSVRRMLG
-283 RRPGDLVG
+283 RRPADLVG
-291 TPLGELVHTDDQH
+291 TALGDLVHPDDQH
-304 DVSVSLTELV
+304 DVRVSLTKLV
-314 EAAPGATANFG
+314 EAAPGATDSFG
-325 CRLQHEDGSWRHVE
+325 CRLQHNDGSWRHVE

-351 HGLVLNIRDVTEQA
+351 NGLVLNIRDVTEQA
-365 ALRQSISDLLH
+365 ALRKSIGDLLH

-398 NEVDPDRLQELFR
+398 SEVDPDRLDGLFR

-442 PLHDV
+442 PLRDV
-447 VEAAVAEVEDYSRVQ
+447 VEAAVAEVEEYSRVR
-462 VAGIHSLALVGQAA
+462 VAGIHDLTLAGHAA

-491 TFSSPTT
+491 SFSSPTT

-522 SDAELAEANRRLAE
+522 SDTELAEANRRLAE

-571 GGVTALVLLPAVL
+571 GGVAALVLLPAVL

-598 PAGVMASP
+598 PAGVMVSP
-606 ESLLLAQTTK
+606 ESLLLANTTK

-626 LRRHAGPAPN
+626 LRRHAAPAPN
-636 RGGDTDAAAEAGEPF
+636 RGGDTDAAAEAGEPV

>member
-1 MPRSP
+1 VEAG
-6 SAEVGAASGTKR
+6 SATR
-18 AAVGGR
+18 RTAVGGR
-24 SGLGR
+24 SGI
-29 SGLGRLVPRLP
+29 GRLIPRLP

-52 WVIPVLIVL
+52 WVIPVLIAL
-61 VAAIVGYNAR
+61 VAAIVVYNAR
-71 AIDQQRGSALVV
+71 ALGEQRGSALVV
-83 YTAARQRAL
+83 NLAARQRAL

-102 VVDGFEADPEESGE
+102 VVDGFEADPEESAE

-131 RAPQGGGA
+131 RAPQGDGS

-145 ARDWRVRR
+145 ARDRRVRL
-153 KLEQDRRLIDEL
+153 KLEQDRRLIDAL
-165 IRTGDRLLDGG
+165 IKTGDRLLDGG
-176 RDDPQYE
+176 RDDPSYE
-183 ANVTRLRVLSAQLS
+183 ANVTQLRVLSAQLS
-197 SVSNDAVRE
+197 SVSNDAARE
-206 ITQQTEASLSRL
+206 ITQVTEASISRL

-227 LSALAALALGLLLR
+227 LGVLAALALGLLLR

-283 RRPGDLVG
+283 RRPADLDGTALADLVH
-291 TPLGELVHTDDQH
+291 PDDQH
-304 DVSVSLTELV
+304 DVDTSLAKLV
-314 EAAPGATANFG
+314 EAPGATANFG
-325 CRLQHEDGSWRHVE
+325 CRLRHEDGSWRHVE

-351 HGLVLNIRDVTEQA
+351 NGLVLNIRDVTEQA
-365 ALRQSISDLLH
+365 ALRRSIGDLLH

-442 PLHDV
+442 PLRDV
-447 VEAAVAEVEDYSRVQ
+447 VEAAVAEVEDYSRVR
-462 VAGIHSLALVGQAA
+462 VAGIHDLTLAGRAA

-491 TFSSPTT
+491 SFSSPTT
-498 RVEVSGGPTGNGYVL
+498 TVEVSGGPTGNGYVL

-561 IRVQLRHCWF
+561 IRVQLRDRWF
-571 GGVTALVLLPAVL
+571 GGIDALVLLPAGL

-606 ESLLLAQTTK
+606 EPLVLAKATE
-616 SGWQPRAHLP
+616 SGWQPRARLP
-626 LRRHAGPAPN
+626 LRRHAPPAPN
-636 RGGDTDAAAEAGEPF
+636 RGGDTDAAEAGEPV

>member
-1 MPRSP
+1 MRRSP
-6 SAEVGAASGTKR
+6 SADVEAASATKR
-18 AAVGGR
+18 TAARGR
-24 SGLGR
+24 SG
-29 SGLGRLVPRLP
+29 SGRLVPRLP

-52 WVIPVLIVL
+52 WVIPVLVVL
-61 VAAIVGYNAR
+61 VAAIVVYNAR
-71 AIDQQRGSALVV
+71 ALDQQRGSALVV
-83 YTAARQRAL
+83 NLAARQRAL

-102 VVDGFEADPEESGE
+102 KVDGFEADPEESAE

-131 RAPQGGGA
+131 RAPQGDGS

-145 ARDWRVRR
+145 ARDWKVRL
-153 KLEQDRRLIDEL
+153 KLEQDRRLIDKL
-165 IRTGDRLLDGG
+165 IVTGDHLLDGG
-176 RDDPQYE
+176 PDSPRYE
-183 ANVTRLRVLSAQLS
+183 ANVTELRVLSAQLS
-197 SVSNDAVRE
+197 SVSNDAARE
-206 ITQQTEASLSRL
+206 ITQVTEASISRL

-227 LSALAALALGLLLR
+227 LGVLAALALGLLLR

-283 RRPGDLVG
+283 RRAADLVG
-291 TPLGELVHTDDQH
+291 TALVDLVHPDDRP
-304 DVSVSLTELV
+304 DVNIALTKLV
-314 EAAPGATANFG
+314 EAPGATANLG

-351 HGLVLNIRDVTEQA
+351 NGLVLNIRDVTEQA
-365 ALRQSISDLLH
+365 ALRKSIGDLLH

-388 QLELIDELER
+388 QLELVDELER
-398 NEVDPDRLQELFR
+398 KEVDPDRLQELFR

-442 PLHDV
+442 PLRDV
-447 VEAAVAEVEDYSRVQ
+447 VEAAVGEVEDYSRVQ
-462 VAGIHSLALVGQAA
+462 VAGIQDLTLAGRAA

-491 TFSSPTT
+491 SFSSPTT
-498 RVEVSGGPTGNGYVL
+498 MVEVSGGPTGNGYVL

-522 SDAELAEANRRLAE
+522 SDADLAEANRRLAE
-536 PLAADVAVSR
+536 PLAADIAVSR

-561 IRVQLRHCWF
+561 IRVQLRDRWF
-571 GGVTALVLLPAVL
+571 GGVAALVLLPTDL

-590 HPAMAPPV
+590 HPVMAPPV

-606 ESLLLAQTTK
+606 EPLLLAKTTE

-626 LRRHAGPAPN
+626 LRHAPPAPN
-636 RGGDTDAAAEAGEPF
+636 RGGDTGTAAEAGEPV

>member
-1 MPRSP
+1 MRRS
-6 SAEVGAASGTKR
+6 SSVEVEAASATR
-18 AAVGGR
+18 RTAAGGR
-24 SGLGR
+24 SGI
-29 SGLGRLVPRLP
+29 GRLIPRLP

-52 WVIPVLIVL
+52 WVIPVLIAL
-61 VAAIVGYNAR
+61 VAGIVVYNAR
-71 AIDQQRGSALVV
+71 ALDQQRGSALVV
-83 YTAARQRAL
+83 NLAARQRAL

-102 VVDGFEADPEESGE
+102 VVDGFEADPEASAE

-131 RAPQGGGA
+131 RAPQGDGS

-145 ARDWRVRR
+145 ASDWRVRL

-165 IRTGDRLLDGG
+165 IKTGDNLMDGG
-176 RDDPQYE
+176 REAPSYK
-183 ANVTRLRVLSAQLS
+183 ANVTELRVLSAQLS
-197 SVSNDAVRE
+197 SVSNDAARE
-206 ITQQTEASLSRL
+206 ITQVTEASISRL
-218 VRIEIALGL
+218 VRIEIALGVL
-227 LSALAALALGLLLR
+227 GVLAALALGLLLR

-274 SPSVQRVLG
+274 SPSVQRMLG
-283 RRPGDLVG
+283 RRPADLDGTALGDLVH
-291 TPLGELVHTDDQH
+291 PDDRD
-304 DVSVSLTELV
+304 DVSVSVTRLV

-325 CRLQHEDGSWRHVE
+325 CRLQHKDGSWRHVE

-351 HGLVLNIRDVTEQA
+351 NGLVLNIRDVTEQA

-442 PLHDV
+442 PLRDV
-447 VEAAVAEVEDYSRVQ
+447 VEAAVAEVEEYSRVQ
-462 VAGIHSLALVGQAA
+462 VADIHDLTLAGQAA

-491 TFSSPTT
+491 SFSSPSTT
-498 RVEVSGGPTGNGYVL
+498 VELSGSPTGNGYVL

-571 GGVTALVLLPAVL
+571 GGVTALVLLPGVL

-590 HPAMAPPV
+590 HPAMASPV
-598 PAGVMASP
+598 PAGVMVSP
-606 ESLLLAQTTK
+606 ERLLLANATK

-626 LRRHAGPAPN
+626 LRRHAAPAPN
-636 RGGDTDAAAEAGEPF
+636 RGGDTDAAAGAGEPV